1 MADSF
6 IEIIDTFLITLEK
19 ERNFSLHTIKAYKND
34 LIRFKLFLIQ
44 DKSRIAFKEINRN
57 DIRKFLENQYEE
69 KIIDPLTNKTKT
81 IERSSKTVARRLAS
95 IKSFFKYLVKVE
107 LIEDNISIY
116 INSPK
121 VPKKLPRFI
130 DKSLID
136 ELMDS
141 PPLDTLVGLRDRAVL
156 ELFYSTGIRLSELVN
171 INIGD
176 FHIDKKLVRVVG
188 KGNKE
193 RMIPYGKS
201 AVIAIENYL
210 NMRNLSFKPVFAAS
224 PLFVN
229 NSEKS
234 ISKRTIQRRVNNYI
248 KLVADGKRVGPH
260 LLRHTFATHLLD
272 NGADIRAVK
281 DLLGHS
287 SLSSTQIYTHVS
299 IEKLKKDYTQ
309 AHPHG

>member
-1 MADSF
+1 MADLLIDSIESF
-6 IEIIDTFLITLEK
+6 MLTLEK

-34 LIRFKLFLIQ
+34 LNRFNYFLDNTLSRKKLA
-44 DKSRIAFKEINRN
+44 KINRN
-57 DIRKFLENQYEE
+57 DIRKFLAEE
-69 KIIDPLTNKTKT
+69 YDNGY
-81 IERSSKTVARRLAS
+81 SSKTVARRLAT
-95 IKSFFKYLVKVE
+95 IKSYFKYLVKTE
-107 LIEDNISIY
+107 LIQENISIH

-121 VPKKLPRFI
+121 VPKKLPNFV
-130 DKSLID
+130 DKNLID
-136 ELMDS
+136 TLMKTPS
-141 PPLDTLVGLRDRAVL
+141 LDTHIGIRDRAVL
-156 ELFYSTGIRLSELVN
+156 ELFYSTGMRLSELVN
-171 INIGD
+171 MNIGD
-176 FHIDKKLVRVVG
+176 FEINKKLIRVIG

-193 RMIPYGKS
+193 RMIPYGRTAES
-201 AVIAIENYL
+201 AIKNYL
-210 NMRNLSFKPVFAAS
+210 KIRKLSLKPAFANK

-229 NSEKS
+229 SSEKR
-234 ISKRTIQRRVNNYI
+234 ISKRTIQRRMNNYI
-248 KLVADGKRVGPH
+248 KLVADGKRIGPH

>member
-1 MADSF
+1 MAD
-6 IEIIDTFLITLEK
+6 FLIDSIESFMLTLEK

-34 LIRFKLFLIQ
+34 LNRFNYFLNNTLSRKKLV
-44 DKSRIAFKEINRN
+44 KINRN
-57 DIRKFLENQYEE
+57 DIRKFLAEE
-69 KIIDPLTNKTKT
+69 YDNGY
-81 IERSSKTVARRLAS
+81 SSKTVARRLAT
-95 IKSFFKYLVKVE
+95 IKSYFKYLVKTE
-107 LIEDNISIY
+107 LIQENISIH

-121 VPKKLPRFI
+121 VPKKLPNFV
-130 DKSLID
+130 DKNLID
-136 ELMDS
+136 TLMKTPS
-141 PPLDTLVGLRDRAVL
+141 LDTHIGIRDRAVL
-156 ELFYSTGIRLSELVN
+156 ELFYSTGMRLSELVN
-171 INIGD
+171 MNIGD
-176 FHIDKKLVRVVG
+176 FEINKKLIRVIG

-193 RMIPYGKS
+193 RMIPYGRT
-201 AVIAIENYL
+201 AENAIKNYL
-210 NMRNLSFKPVFAAS
+210 KIRNISLNPAFANK

-229 NSEKS
+229 NSDKR
-234 ISKRTIQRRVNNYI
+234 ISKRTIQRRMNNYI
-248 KLVADGKRVGPH
+248 KIVADGKRIGPH

>member
-1 MADSF
+1 MADLLIDSIESF
-6 IEIIDTFLITLEK
+6 MLTLEK

-34 LIRFKLFLIQ
+34 LNRFNYFLNNTLSRKKLA
-44 DKSRIAFKEINRN
+44 KINRN
-57 DIRKFLENQYEE
+57 DIRKFLAEE
-69 KIIDPLTNKTKT
+69 YDNGY
-81 IERSSKTVARRLAS
+81 SSKTVARRLAT
-95 IKSFFKYLVKVE
+95 IKSYFKYLVKTE
-107 LIEDNISIY
+107 LIQENISIH

-121 VPKKLPRFI
+121 VPKKLPNFV
-130 DKSLID
+130 DKNLID
-136 ELMDS
+136 TLMKTPS
-141 PPLDTLVGLRDRAVL
+141 LDTHIGIRDKAVL
-156 ELFYSTGIRLSELVN
+156 ELFYSTGMRLSELVN
-171 INIGD
+171 MNIGD
-176 FHIDKKLVRVVG
+176 FEINKKLIRVIG

-193 RMIPYGKS
+193 RIIPYGRTAES
-201 AVIAIENYL
+201 AIKNYL
-210 NMRNLSFKPVFAAS
+210 KIRNISLKPAFANK

-229 NSEKS
+229 SSEKR
-234 ISKRTIQRRVNNYI
+234 ISKRTIQRRMNNYI
-248 KLVADGKRVGPH
+248 KIVADGKRIGPH

>member
-6 IEIIDTFLITLEK
+6 IDIIDSFLITLEK

-34 LIRFKLFLIQ
+34 LTRFNLFLNQ
-44 DKSRIAFKEINRN
+44 GKSRNKFKEINRN
-57 DIRKFLENQYEE
+57 DIRRFLADEYENEY
-69 KIIDPLTNKTKT
+69 TSKT
-81 IERSSKTVARRLAS
+81 IARRLAT

-107 LIEDNISIY
+107 LIEDNVSIH
-116 INSPK
+116 IHSPK
-121 VPKKLPRFI
+121 VPKKLPNFV
-130 DKSLID
+130 DKNLID
-136 ELMDS
+136 VLMSS
-141 PPLDTLVGLRDRAVL
+141 PPLDTLIGVRDRAAL
-156 ELFYSTGIRLSELVN
+156 ELFYSTGVRLSELVN
-171 INIGD
+171 INIGH
-176 FHIDKKLVRVVG
+176 FHIDKKLVRVIG

-193 RMIPYGKS
+193 RIIPYGKTAES
-201 AVIAIENYL
+201 AIENYL
-210 NMRNLSFKPVFAAS
+210 KMRNLSFKPVFARS

-229 NSEKS
+229 SSEKR
-234 ISKRTIQRRVNNYI
+234 ISKRTIQRRMNNYI
-248 KLVADGKRVGPH
+248 KLVADGKSVGPH

>member
-1 MADSF
+1 MAD
-6 IEIIDTFLITLEK
+6 E
-19 ERNFSLHTIKAYKND
+19 Y
-34 LIRFKLFLIQ
+34 
-44 DKSRIAFKEINRN
+44 
-57 DIRKFLENQYEE
+57 ENKY
-69 KIIDPLTNKTKT
+69 T
-81 IERSSKTVARRLAS
+81 SKTVARRLAT

-107 LIEDNISIY
+107 LIEDNVSIH
-116 INSPK
+116 IHSPK
-121 VPKKLPRFI
+121 VPKKLPNFV
-130 DKSLID
+130 DKNLID
-136 ELMDS
+136 VLMSS
-141 PPLDTLVGLRDRAVL
+141 PPLDTLIGVRDRAVL
-156 ELFYSTGIRLSELVN
+156 ELFYSTGVRLSELVN

-176 FHIDKKLVRVVG
+176 FHIDKKLVRVIG

-193 RMIPYGKS
+193 RIIPYGKTAES
-201 AVIAIENYL
+201 AIENYL
-210 NMRNLSFKPVFAAS
+210 KMRNLSFKPVFARS

-229 NSEKS
+229 SSEKR
-234 ISKRTIQRRVNNYI
+234 ISKRTIQRRMNNYI
-248 KLVADGKRVGPH
+248 KLVADGKSVGPH

>member
-1 MADSF
+1 MADLLIDAIESF
-6 IEIIDTFLITLEK
+6 IITLDK

-34 LIRFKLFLIQ
+34 LNRFNSFLNQGI
-44 DKSRIAFKEINRN
+44 SRIILKKINRN
-57 DIRKFLENQYEE
+57 DIRKFLSDEYDNNF
-69 KIIDPLTNKTKT
+69 T
-81 IERSSKTVARRLAS
+81 SKTVARRLAT

-107 LIEDNISIY
+107 LIEENIAIH

-121 VPKKLPRFI
+121 VAKKLPSFI
-130 DKSLID
+130 NKSLID
-136 ELMDS
+136 VLMNS
-141 PPLDTLVGLRDRAVL
+141 PSLDTLIGVRDRAVL
-156 ELFYSTGIRLSELVN
+156 ELFYSTGMRLSELVN

-176 FHIDKKLVRVVG
+176 FHLNNKLLRVIG
-188 KGNKE
+188 KGKKE
-193 RMIPYGKS
+193 RMIPYGRAAES
-201 AVIAIENYL
+201 AIENYL
-210 NMRNLSFKPVFAAS
+210 KMRNISFKPVFAKT

-229 NSEKS
+229 SKEKR
-234 ISKRTIQRRVNNYI
+234 ISTRTIQRRMNNYI

-272 NGADIRAVK
+272 NGADITAVK

>member
-1 MADSF
+1 MANLLIDAIESF
-6 IEIIDTFLITLEK
+6 IITLDK

-34 LIRFKLFLIQ
+34 LNRFNSFLNQSI
-44 DKSRIAFKEINRN
+44 SRKILKKINRN
-57 DIRKFLENQYEE
+57 DIRKFLSDEYDNNF
-69 KIIDPLTNKTKT
+69 T
-81 IERSSKTVARRLAS
+81 SKTVARRLAT
-95 IKSFFKYLVKVE
+95 IKSFFKYLVKIE
-107 LIEDNISIY
+107 LIEENIAIH

-121 VPKKLPRFI
+121 VAKKLPSFI
-130 DKSLID
+130 NKSLID
-136 ELMDS
+136 VLMNS
-141 PPLDTLVGLRDRAVL
+141 PSLDTLIGVRDRAVL
-156 ELFYSTGIRLSELVN
+156 ELFYSTGMRLSELVN

-176 FHIDKKLVRVVG
+176 FHLNNKLLRVIG
-188 KGNKE
+188 KGKKE
-193 RMIPYGKS
+193 RMIPYGRTAES
-201 AVIAIENYL
+201 AIENYL
-210 NMRNLSFKPVFAAS
+210 KMRNISFKPVLAKR

-229 NSEKS
+229 SKEKR
-234 ISKRTIQRRVNNYI
+234 ISTRTIQRRMNNYI

-272 NGADIRAVK
+272 NGADITAVK

>member
-1 MADSF
+1 MADLLIDSIESF
-6 IEIIDTFLITLEK
+6 MLTLEK

-34 LIRFKLFLIQ
+34 LNRFNYFLNNILSRKKLT
-44 DKSRIAFKEINRN
+44 KINRN
-57 DIRKFLENQYEE
+57 DIRKFLAEE
-69 KIIDPLTNKTKT
+69 YDNGY
-81 IERSSKTVARRLAS
+81 SSKTVARRLAT
-95 IKSFFKYLVKVE
+95 IKSYFKYLVKTE
-107 LIEDNISIY
+107 LIQENISIH

-121 VPKKLPRFI
+121 VPKKLPNFV
-130 DKSLID
+130 DKNLID
-136 ELMDS
+136 TLMKTPS
-141 PPLDTLVGLRDRAVL
+141 LDTHIGIRDRAVL
-156 ELFYSTGIRLSELVN
+156 ELFYSTGMRLSELVN
-171 INIGD
+171 MNIGD
-176 FHIDKKLVRVVG
+176 FEINKKLIRVIG

-193 RMIPYGKS
+193 RMIPYGRAAES
-201 AVIAIENYL
+201 AIKNYL
-210 NMRNLSFKPVFAAS
+210 KIRNLSLKPGFANK

-229 NSEKS
+229 SSEKR
-234 ISKRTIQRRVNNYI
+234 ISKRTIQRRMNNYI
-248 KLVADGKRVGPH
+248 KLVADGKRIGPH

>member
-1 MADSF
+1 MANLLIDAIESF
-6 IEIIDTFLITLEK
+6 IITLEK

-34 LIRFKLFLIQ
+34 LNRFNSFLNQSI
-44 DKSRIAFKEINRN
+44 SRKILKKINRN
-57 DIRKFLENQYEE
+57 DIRKFLSDEYDNNF
-69 KIIDPLTNKTKT
+69 T
-81 IERSSKTVARRLAS
+81 SKTVARRLAT
-95 IKSFFKYLVKVE
+95 IKSFFKYLVKIE
-107 LIEDNISIY
+107 LIEENIAIH

-121 VPKKLPRFI
+121 VAKKLPSFI
-130 DKSLID
+130 NKSLID
-136 ELMDS
+136 VLMNS
-141 PPLDTLVGLRDRAVL
+141 PSLDTLIGVRDRAVL
-156 ELFYSTGIRLSELVN
+156 ELFYSTGMRLSELVN

-176 FHIDKKLVRVVG
+176 FHLNNKLLRVIG
-188 KGNKE
+188 KGKKE
-193 RMIPYGKS
+193 RMIPYGRTAES
-201 AVIAIENYL
+201 AIENYL
-210 NMRNLSFKPVFAAS
+210 KMRNISFKPVFAKT

-229 NSEKS
+229 SKEKR
-234 ISKRTIQRRVNNYI
+234 ISTRTIQRRMNNYI

-272 NGADIRAVK
+272 NGADITAVK

>member
-6 IEIIDTFLITLEK
+6 IDIIDSFLITLEK

-34 LIRFKLFLIQ
+34 LTRFNLFLNQ
-44 DKSRIAFKEINRN
+44 GKSRIKFKEINRN
-57 DIRKFLENQYEE
+57 DIRRFLADEYENEY
-69 KIIDPLTNKTKT
+69 T
-81 IERSSKTVARRLAS
+81 SKTVARRLAT

-107 LIEDNISIY
+107 LIEDNVSIH
-116 INSPK
+116 IHSPK
-121 VPKKLPRFI
+121 VPKNLPNFI
-130 DKSLID
+130 DKN
-136 ELMDS
+136 LMDVLMTS
-141 PPLDTLVGLRDRAVL
+141 PPLDTLIGVRDRAVL
-156 ELFYSTGIRLSELVN
+156 ELFYSTGVRLSELVN

-176 FHIDKKLVRVVG
+176 FHIDKKLVQVIG

-193 RMIPYGKS
+193 RMIPYGKTAES
-201 AVIAIENYL
+201 AIENYL
-210 NMRNLSFKPVFAAS
+210 KMRNLSFKPVFARS

-229 NSEKS
+229 SSEKR
-234 ISKRTIQRRVNNYI
+234 ISKRTIQRRMNNYI
-248 KLVADGKRVGPH
+248 KLVADGKSVGPH

-299 IEKLKKDYTQ
+299 IDKLKKDYTQ

>member
-1 MADSF
+1 MADLLIDSIESF
-6 IEIIDTFLITLEK
+6 MLTLEK

-34 LIRFKLFLIQ
+34 LNRFNYFLNNTLRRKKLA
-44 DKSRIAFKEINRN
+44 KINRN
-57 DIRKFLENQYEE
+57 DIRKFLAEE
-69 KIIDPLTNKTKT
+69 YDNGY
-81 IERSSKTVARRLAS
+81 SSKTVARRLAT
-95 IKSFFKYLVKVE
+95 IKSYFKYLVKTE
-107 LIEDNISIY
+107 LIQENISIH

-121 VPKKLPRFI
+121 VPKKLPNFV
-130 DKSLID
+130 DKNLID
-136 ELMDS
+136 TLMKTPS
-141 PPLDTLVGLRDRAVL
+141 LDTHIGIRDRAVL
-156 ELFYSTGIRLSELVN
+156 ELFYSTGMRLSELVN
-171 INIGD
+171 MNIGD
-176 FHIDKKLVRVVG
+176 FEINKKLIRVIG

-193 RMIPYGKS
+193 RMIPYGRTAES
-201 AVIAIENYL
+201 AIKNYL
-210 NMRNLSFKPVFAAS
+210 KIRNLSLKPAFAKK

-229 NSEKS
+229 NSEKR
-234 ISKRTIQRRVNNYI
+234 ISKRTIQRRMNNYI
-248 KLVADGKRVGPH
+248 KLVADGKRIGPH

>member
-1 MADSF
+1 MAD
-6 IEIIDTFLITLEK
+6 FLIDSIDSFMLTLEK

-34 LIRFKLFLIQ
+34 LNRFNYFLNNTLSRKKLA
-44 DKSRIAFKEINRN
+44 KINRN
-57 DIRKFLENQYEE
+57 DIRKFLAEE
-69 KIIDPLTNKTKT
+69 YDNGY
-81 IERSSKTVARRLAS
+81 SSKTVARRLAT
-95 IKSFFKYLVKVE
+95 IKSYFKYLVKTE
-107 LIEDNISIY
+107 LIQENISIH

-121 VPKKLPRFI
+121 VPKKLPNFV
-130 DKSLID
+130 DKNLID
-136 ELMDS
+136 TLMKTPS
-141 PPLDTLVGLRDRAVL
+141 LDTHIGIRDRAVL
-156 ELFYSTGIRLSELVN
+156 ELFYSTGMRLSELVN
-171 INIGD
+171 MNIGD
-176 FHIDKKLVRVVG
+176 FEINKKLIRVIG

-193 RMIPYGKS
+193 RMIPYGRTAES
-201 AVIAIENYL
+201 AIKNYL
-210 NMRNLSFKPVFAAS
+210 KIRNISLKPAFANK

-229 NSEKS
+229 SSEKR
-234 ISKRTIQRRVNNYI
+234 ISKRTIQRRMNNYI
-248 KLVADGKRVGPH
+248 KLVADGKRIGPH

>member
-1 MADSF
+1 MAD
-6 IEIIDTFLITLEK
+6 FLIDSIESFMLTLEK

-34 LIRFKLFLIQ
+34 LNRFNYFLDNTLSRKKLA
-44 DKSRIAFKEINRN
+44 KINRN
-57 DIRKFLENQYEE
+57 DIRKFLAEE
-69 KIIDPLTNKTKT
+69 YDNGY
-81 IERSSKTVARRLAS
+81 SSKTVARRLAT
-95 IKSFFKYLVKVE
+95 IKSYFKYLVKTE
-107 LIEDNISIY
+107 LIQENISIH

-121 VPKKLPRFI
+121 VPKKLPNFV
-130 DKSLID
+130 DKNLID
-136 ELMDS
+136 TLMKTPS
-141 PPLDTLVGLRDRAVL
+141 LDTHIGIRDRAVL
-156 ELFYSTGIRLSELVN
+156 ELFYSTGMRLSELVN
-171 INIGD
+171 MNIGD
-176 FHIDKKLVRVVG
+176 FEINKKLIRVIG

-193 RMIPYGKS
+193 RMIPYGRT
-201 AVIAIENYL
+201 AENAIKNYL
-210 NMRNLSFKPVFAAS
+210 KIRNISLNPAFANK

-229 NSEKS
+229 NSDKR
-234 ISKRTIQRRVNNYI
+234 ISKRTIQRRMNNYI
-248 KLVADGKRVGPH
+248 KLVADGKRIGPH

>member
-1 MADSF
+1 MADLLIDSIESF
-6 IEIIDTFLITLEK
+6 MLTLEK

-34 LIRFKLFLIQ
+34 LNRFNYFLNNTLSRKKLA
-44 DKSRIAFKEINRN
+44 KINRN
-57 DIRKFLENQYEE
+57 DIRKFLAEE
-69 KIIDPLTNKTKT
+69 YDNGY
-81 IERSSKTVARRLAS
+81 SSKTVARRLAT
-95 IKSFFKYLVKVE
+95 IKSYFKYLVKTE
-107 LIEDNISIY
+107 LIQENISIH

-121 VPKKLPRFI
+121 VPKKLPNFV
-130 DKSLID
+130 DKNLID
-136 ELMDS
+136 TLMKTPS
-141 PPLDTLVGLRDRAVL
+141 LDTHIGIRDRAAL
-156 ELFYSTGIRLSELVN
+156 ELFYSTGMRLSELVN
-171 INIGD
+171 MNIGD
-176 FHIDKKLVRVVG
+176 FEINKKLIRVIG

-193 RMIPYGKS
+193 RIIPYGRTAES
-201 AVIAIENYL
+201 AIKNYL
-210 NMRNLSFKPVFAAS
+210 KIRNISLKPAFANK

-229 NSEKS
+229 SSEKR
-234 ISKRTIQRRVNNYI
+234 ISKRTIQRRMNNYI
-248 KLVADGKRVGPH
+248 KLVADGKRIGPH

>member
-1 MADSF
+1 MADLLIDSIESF
-6 IEIIDTFLITLEK
+6 MLTLEK

-34 LIRFKLFLIQ
+34 LNRFNYFLNNTLSRKKLA
-44 DKSRIAFKEINRN
+44 KINRN
-57 DIRKFLENQYEE
+57 DIRKFLAEE
-69 KIIDPLTNKTKT
+69 YDNGY
-81 IERSSKTVARRLAS
+81 SSKTVARRLAT
-95 IKSFFKYLVKVE
+95 IKSYFKYLVKTE
-107 LIEDNISIY
+107 LIQENISIH

-121 VPKKLPRFI
+121 VPKKLPNFV
-130 DKSLID
+130 DKNLID
-136 ELMDS
+136 TLMKTPS
-141 PPLDTLVGLRDRAVL
+141 LDTHIGIRDRAVL
-156 ELFYSTGIRLSELVN
+156 ELFYSTGMRLSELVN
-171 INIGD
+171 MNIGD
-176 FHIDKKLVRVVG
+176 FEINKKLIRVIG

-193 RMIPYGKS
+193 RMIPYGKTAES
-201 AVIAIENYL
+201 AIKNYL
-210 NMRNLSFKPVFAAS
+210 KIRNLSLKPAFANK

-229 NSEKS
+229 SSEKR
-234 ISKRTIQRRVNNYI
+234 ISKRTIQRRMNNYI
-248 KLVADGKRVGPH
+248 KLVADGKRIGPH

>member
-1 MADSF
+1 MAD
-6 IEIIDTFLITLEK
+6 FLIDSIESFMLTLEK

-34 LIRFKLFLIQ
+34 LNRFNYFLNNTLSRKKLA
-44 DKSRIAFKEINRN
+44 KINRN
-57 DIRKFLENQYEE
+57 DIRKFLAEE
-69 KIIDPLTNKTKT
+69 YDNGY
-81 IERSSKTVARRLAS
+81 SSKTVARRLAT
-95 IKSFFKYLVKVE
+95 IKSYFKYLVKTE
-107 LIEDNISIY
+107 LIQENISIH

-121 VPKKLPRFI
+121 VPKKLPNFV
-130 DKSLID
+130 DKNLID
-136 ELMDS
+136 TLMKTPS
-141 PPLDTLVGLRDRAVL
+141 LDTHIGIRDRAVL
-156 ELFYSTGIRLSELVN
+156 ELFYSTGMRLSELVN
-171 INIGD
+171 MNIGD
-176 FHIDKKLVRVVG
+176 FEINKKLIRVIG

-193 RMIPYGKS
+193 RMIPYGRTAES
-201 AVIAIENYL
+201 AIKNYL
-210 NMRNLSFKPVFAAS
+210 KIRNLSLKPAFANK

-229 NSEKS
+229 SSEKR
-234 ISKRTIQRRVNNYI
+234 ISKRTIQRRMNNYI
-248 KLVADGKRVGPH
+248 KLVADGKRIGPH

>member
-1 MADSF
+1 MADLLIDSIESF
-6 IEIIDTFLITLEK
+6 MLTLEK

-34 LIRFKLFLIQ
+34 LNRFNYFLNNTLSRKKLA
-44 DKSRIAFKEINRN
+44 KINRN
-57 DIRKFLENQYEE
+57 DIRKFLAEE
-69 KIIDPLTNKTKT
+69 YDNGY
-81 IERSSKTVARRLAS
+81 SSKTVARRLAT
-95 IKSFFKYLVKVE
+95 IKSYFKYLVKTE
-107 LIEDNISIY
+107 LIQENISIH

-121 VPKKLPRFI
+121 VPKKLPNFV
-130 DKSLID
+130 DKNLID
-136 ELMDS
+136 TLMKTPS
-141 PPLDTLVGLRDRAVL
+141 LDTHIGIRDRAVL
-156 ELFYSTGIRLSELVN
+156 ELFYSTGMRLSELVN
-171 INIGD
+171 MNIGD
-176 FHIDKKLVRVVG
+176 FEINKKLIRVIG

-193 RMIPYGKS
+193 RMIPYGRT
-201 AVIAIENYL
+201 AENAIKNYL
-210 NMRNLSFKPVFAAS
+210 KIRNISLNPAFANK

-229 NSEKS
+229 NSDKR
-234 ISKRTIQRRVNNYI
+234 ISKRTIQRRMNNYI
-248 KLVADGKRVGPH
+248 KLVADGKRIGPH

>member
-1 MADSF
+1 M
-6 IEIIDTFLITLEK
+6 LTLEK

-34 LIRFKLFLIQ
+34 LNRFNYFLDNTLSRKKLT
-44 DKSRIAFKEINRN
+44 KINRN
-57 DIRKFLENQYEE
+57 DIRKFLAEE
-69 KIIDPLTNKTKT
+69 YNNGY
-81 IERSSKTVARRLAS
+81 SSKTVARRLAT
-95 IKSFFKYLVKVE
+95 IKSYFKYLVKTE
-107 LIEDNISIY
+107 LIQENISIH

-121 VPKKLPRFI
+121 VPKKLPNFV
-130 DKSLID
+130 DKNLID
-136 ELMDS
+136 TLMKTPS
-141 PPLDTLVGLRDRAVL
+141 LDTHIGIRDRAVL
-156 ELFYSTGIRLSELVN
+156 ELFYSTGMRLSELVN
-171 INIGD
+171 MNIGD
-176 FHIDKKLVRVVG
+176 FEINKKLIRVIG

-193 RMIPYGKS
+193 RMIPYGRTAES
-201 AVIAIENYL
+201 AIKNYL
-210 NMRNLSFKPVFAAS
+210 KIRNISLKPAFANK

-229 NSEKS
+229 SSEKR
-234 ISKRTIQRRVNNYI
+234 ISKRTIQRRMNNYI
-248 KLVADGKRVGPH
+248 KIVADGKRIGPH

>member
-1 MADSF
+1 MADLLIDSIESF
-6 IEIIDTFLITLEK
+6 MLTLEK

-34 LIRFKLFLIQ
+34 LNRFNYFLDNTLSRKKLA
-44 DKSRIAFKEINRN
+44 KINRN
-57 DIRKFLENQYEE
+57 DIRKFLAEE
-69 KIIDPLTNKTKT
+69 YDNGY
-81 IERSSKTVARRLAS
+81 SSKTVARRLAT
-95 IKSFFKYLVKVE
+95 IKSYFKYLVKTE
-107 LIEDNISIY
+107 LIQENISIH

-121 VPKKLPRFI
+121 VPKKLPNFV
-130 DKSLID
+130 DKNLID
-136 ELMDS
+136 TLMKTPS
-141 PPLDTLVGLRDRAVL
+141 LDTHIGIRDRAVL
-156 ELFYSTGIRLSELVN
+156 ELFYSTGMRLSELVN
-171 INIGD
+171 MNIGD
-176 FHIDKKLVRVVG
+176 FEINKKLIRVIG

-193 RMIPYGKS
+193 RMIPYGRTAES
-201 AVIAIENYL
+201 AIKNYL
-210 NMRNLSFKPVFAAS
+210 KIRNLSLKPAFANK

-229 NSEKS
+229 SSEKR
-234 ISKRTIQRRVNNYI
+234 ISKRTIQRRMNNYI
-248 KLVADGKRVGPH
+248 KIVADGKRIGPH

>member
-1 MADSF
+1 MADLLIDAIESF
-6 IEIIDTFLITLEK
+6 IITLNK

-34 LIRFKLFLIQ
+34 LNRFNSFLNQGI
-44 DKSRIAFKEINRN
+44 SRIILKKINRN
-57 DIRKFLENQYEE
+57 DIRKFLSDEYDNNF
-69 KIIDPLTNKTKT
+69 T
-81 IERSSKTVARRLAS
+81 SKTVARRLAT
-95 IKSFFKYLVKVE
+95 IKSFFKYLVKIE
-107 LIEDNISIY
+107 LIEENIAIH

-121 VPKKLPRFI
+121 VAKKLPSFI
-130 DKSLID
+130 NKSLID
-136 ELMDS
+136 VLMNS
-141 PPLDTLVGLRDRAVL
+141 PSLDTLIGVRDRAVL
-156 ELFYSTGIRLSELVN
+156 ELFYSTGMRLSELVN

-176 FHIDKKLVRVVG
+176 FHLNKKLLRVIG
-188 KGNKE
+188 KGKKE
-193 RMIPYGKS
+193 RMIPYGRAAES
-201 AVIAIENYL
+201 AIENYL
-210 NMRNLSFKPVFAAS
+210 KMRDISFKPVFAKT

-229 NSEKS
+229 SKEKR
-234 ISKRTIQRRVNNYI
+234 ISTRTIQRRMNNYI

-272 NGADIRAVK
+272 NGADITAVK

>member
-1 MADSF
+1 MADLLIDSIESF
-6 IEIIDTFLITLEK
+6 MLTLEK

-34 LIRFKLFLIQ
+34 LNRFNYFLDNTLSRKKLT
-44 DKSRIAFKEINRN
+44 KINRN
-57 DIRKFLENQYEE
+57 DIRKFLAEE
-69 KIIDPLTNKTKT
+69 YNNGY
-81 IERSSKTVARRLAS
+81 SSKTVARRLAT
-95 IKSFFKYLVKVE
+95 IKSYFKYLVKTE
-107 LIEDNISIY
+107 LIQENISIH

-121 VPKKLPRFI
+121 VPKKLPNFV
-130 DKSLID
+130 DKNLID
-136 ELMDS
+136 TLMNTPS
-141 PPLDTLVGLRDRAVL
+141 LDTHIGIRDRAVL
-156 ELFYSTGIRLSELVN
+156 ELFYSTGMRLSELVN
-171 INIGD
+171 MNIGD
-176 FHIDKKLVRVVG
+176 FEINKKLIRVIG

-193 RMIPYGKS
+193 RMIPYGRTAES
-201 AVIAIENYL
+201 AIKNYL
-210 NMRNLSFKPVFAAS
+210 KIRNLSLKPAFANK

-229 NSEKS
+229 SSEKR
-234 ISKRTIQRRVNNYI
+234 ISKRTIQRRMNNYI
-248 KLVADGKRVGPH
+248 KLVADGKRIGPH

>member
-6 IEIIDTFLITLEK
+6 IDIIDSFLITLEK

-34 LIRFKLFLIQ
+34 LTRFNLFLNQ
-44 DKSRIAFKEINRN
+44 GKSRNKFKEINRN
-57 DIRKFLENQYEE
+57 DIRRFLADEYENKY
-69 KIIDPLTNKTKT
+69 TSKT
-81 IERSSKTVARRLAS
+81 IARRLAT

-107 LIEDNISIY
+107 LIEDNVSIH
-116 INSPK
+116 IHSPK
-121 VPKKLPRFI
+121 VPKKLPNFV
-130 DKSLID
+130 DKNLID
-136 ELMDS
+136 VLMSS
-141 PPLDTLVGLRDRAVL
+141 PPLDTLIGVRDRAVL
-156 ELFYSTGIRLSELVN
+156 ELFYSTGVRLSELVN

-176 FHIDKKLVRVVG
+176 FHIDKKLVRVIG

-193 RMIPYGKS
+193 RIIPYGKTAES
-201 AVIAIENYL
+201 AIENYL
-210 NMRNLSFKPVFAAS
+210 KMRNLSFKPVFARS

-229 NSEKS
+229 SSEKR
-234 ISKRTIQRRVNNYI
+234 ISKRTIQRRMNNYI
-248 KLVADGKRVGPH
+248 KLVADGKSVGPH

>member
-1 MADSF
+1 MAD
-6 IEIIDTFLITLEK
+6 FLIDSIESFMLTLEK

-34 LIRFKLFLIQ
+34 LNRFNYFLNNTLSRKKLA
-44 DKSRIAFKEINRN
+44 KINRN
-57 DIRKFLENQYEE
+57 DIRKFLAEE
-69 KIIDPLTNKTKT
+69 YDNGY
-81 IERSSKTVARRLAS
+81 SSKTVARRLAT
-95 IKSFFKYLVKVE
+95 IKSYFKYLVKTE
-107 LIEDNISIY
+107 LIQENISIH

-121 VPKKLPRFI
+121 VPKKLPNFV
-130 DKSLID
+130 DKNLID
-136 ELMDS
+136 TLMKTPS
-141 PPLDTLVGLRDRAVL
+141 LDTHIGIRDRAVL
-156 ELFYSTGIRLSELVN
+156 ELFYSTGMRLSELVN
-171 INIGD
+171 MNIGD
-176 FHIDKKLVRVVG
+176 FEINKKLIRVIG

-193 RMIPYGKS
+193 RMIPYGRTAES
-201 AVIAIENYL
+201 AIKNYL
-210 NMRNLSFKPVFAAS
+210 KIRNISLKPAFANK

-229 NSEKS
+229 SSEKR
-234 ISKRTIQRRVNNYI
+234 ISKRTIQRRMNNYI
-248 KLVADGKRVGPH
+248 KLVADGKRIGPH

>member
-1 MADSF
+1 MADLLIDSIESF
-6 IEIIDTFLITLEK
+6 MLTLEK

-34 LIRFKLFLIQ
+34 LNRFNYFLDNTLSRKKLT
-44 DKSRIAFKEINRN
+44 KINRN
-57 DIRKFLENQYEE
+57 DIRKFLAEE
-69 KIIDPLTNKTKT
+69 YNNGY
-81 IERSSKTVARRLAS
+81 SSKTVARRLAT
-95 IKSFFKYLVKVE
+95 IKSYFKYLVKTE
-107 LIEDNISIY
+107 LIQENISIH

-121 VPKKLPRFI
+121 VPKKLPNFV
-130 DKSLID
+130 DKNLID
-136 ELMDS
+136 TLMKTPS
-141 PPLDTLVGLRDRAVL
+141 LDTHIGIRDRAVL
-156 ELFYSTGIRLSELVN
+156 ELFYSTGMRLSELVN
-171 INIGD
+171 MNIGD
-176 FHIDKKLVRVVG
+176 FEINKKLIRVIG

-193 RMIPYGKS
+193 RMIPYGRNAES
-201 AVIAIENYL
+201 AIKNYL
-210 NMRNLSFKPVFAAS
+210 KIRNLSLKPAFANK

-229 NSEKS
+229 SSEKR
-234 ISKRTIQRRVNNYI
+234 ISKRTIQRRMNNYI
-248 KLVADGKRVGPH
+248 KLVADGKRIGPH

>member
-1 MADSF
+1 MKNMVDSF
-6 IEIIDTFLITLEK
+6 IDIIDSFLITLEK

-44 DKSRIAFKEINRN
+44 DKSRIVFKEINRN
-57 DIRKFLENQYEE
+57 DIRKFLADEYDNGY
-69 KIIDPLTNKTKT
+69 I
-81 IERSSKTVARRLAS
+81 SKTVARRLATL
-95 IKSFFKYLVKVE
+95 KSFFKYLVKVE
-107 LIEDNISIY
+107 LIEDNISIHVH
-116 INSPK
+116 SPK
-121 VPKKLPRFI
+121 VPKKLPNFV
-130 DKSLID
+130 DKNLID
-136 ELMDS
+136 MLMES
-141 PPLDTLVGLRDRAVL
+141 PPLDTCIGVRDRAVL

-176 FHIDKKLVRVVG
+176 FYINKKLVRVIG

-193 RMIPYGKS
+193 RMIPYGNS
-201 AVIAIENYL
+201 AIKAIENYL
-210 NMRNLSFKPVFAAS
+210 NMRNLSFKPIFANL
-224 PLFVN
+224 PLFAN
-229 NSEKS
+229 KSEKR
-234 ISKRTIQRRVNNYI
+234 ISKRTIQRRMNNYI

>member
-1 MADSF
+1 MANLLIDAIESF
-6 IEIIDTFLITLEK
+6 IITLDK

-34 LIRFKLFLIQ
+34 LNRFNSFLNQGI
-44 DKSRIAFKEINRN
+44 SRIILKKINRN
-57 DIRKFLENQYEE
+57 DIRKFLSDEYDNNF
-69 KIIDPLTNKTKT
+69 T
-81 IERSSKTVARRLAS
+81 SKTVARRLAT
-95 IKSFFKYLVKVE
+95 IKSFFKYLVKIE
-107 LIEDNISIY
+107 LIEENIAIH

-121 VPKKLPRFI
+121 VAKKLPSFI
-130 DKSLID
+130 NKSLID
-136 ELMDS
+136 VLMNS
-141 PPLDTLVGLRDRAVL
+141 PSLDTLIGVRDRAVL
-156 ELFYSTGIRLSELVN
+156 ELFYSTGMRLSELVN

-176 FHIDKKLVRVVG
+176 FHLNKKLLRVIG
-188 KGNKE
+188 KGKKE
-193 RMIPYGKS
+193 RMIPYGRAAES
-201 AVIAIENYL
+201 AIENYL
-210 NMRNLSFKPVFAAS
+210 KMRNISFKPVFAKT

-229 NSEKS
+229 SKEKR
-234 ISKRTIQRRVNNYI
+234 ISTRTIQRRMNNYI

-272 NGADIRAVK
+272 NGADITAVK

>member
-1 MADSF
+1 MADLLIDSIESF
-6 IEIIDTFLITLEK
+6 MLTLEK

-34 LIRFKLFLIQ
+34 LNRFNYFLNNTLSRKKLA
-44 DKSRIAFKEINRN
+44 KINRN
-57 DIRKFLENQYEE
+57 DIRKFLAEE
-69 KIIDPLTNKTKT
+69 YDNGY
-81 IERSSKTVARRLAS
+81 SSKTVARRLAT
-95 IKSFFKYLVKVE
+95 IKSYFKYLVKTE
-107 LIEDNISIY
+107 LIQENISIH

-121 VPKKLPRFI
+121 VPKKLPNFV
-130 DKSLID
+130 DKNLID
-136 ELMDS
+136 TLMKTPS
-141 PPLDTLVGLRDRAVL
+141 LDTHIGIRDRAVL
-156 ELFYSTGIRLSELVN
+156 ELFYSTGMRLSELVN
-171 INIGD
+171 MNIGD
-176 FHIDKKLVRVVG
+176 FEINKKLIRVIG

-193 RMIPYGKS
+193 RMIPYGRTAES
-201 AVIAIENYL
+201 AIKNYL
-210 NMRNLSFKPVFAAS
+210 KIRNISLKPAFANK

-229 NSEKS
+229 SSEKR
-234 ISKRTIQRRVNNYI
+234 ISKRTIQRRMNNYI
-248 KLVADGKRVGPH
+248 KIVADCKRIGPH

>member
-1 MADSF
+1 MADLLINSIESF
-6 IEIIDTFLITLEK
+6 MLTLEK

-34 LIRFKLFLIQ
+34 LNRFNYFLDNTLSRKKLA
-44 DKSRIAFKEINRN
+44 KINRN
-57 DIRKFLENQYEE
+57 DIRKFLAEE
-69 KIIDPLTNKTKT
+69 YDNGY
-81 IERSSKTVARRLAS
+81 SSKTVARRLAT
-95 IKSFFKYLVKVE
+95 IKSYFKYLVKTE
-107 LIEDNISIY
+107 LIQENISIH

-121 VPKKLPRFI
+121 VPKKLPNFV
-130 DKSLID
+130 DKNLID
-136 ELMDS
+136 TLMKTPS
-141 PPLDTLVGLRDRAVL
+141 LDTHIGIRDRAVL
-156 ELFYSTGIRLSELVN
+156 ELFYSTGMRLSELVN
-171 INIGD
+171 MNIGD
-176 FHIDKKLVRVVG
+176 FEINKKLIRVIG

-193 RMIPYGKS
+193 RMIPYGRTAES
-201 AVIAIENYL
+201 AIKNYL
-210 NMRNLSFKPVFAAS
+210 KIRNISLKPAFANK

-229 NSEKS
+229 SSEKR
-234 ISKRTIQRRVNNYI
+234 ISKRTIQRRMNNYI
-248 KLVADGKRVGPH
+248 KLVADGKRIGPH

>member
-1 MADSF
+1 MADLLIDSIESF
-6 IEIIDTFLITLEK
+6 MLTLEK

-34 LIRFKLFLIQ
+34 LNRFNYFLNNIL
-44 DKSRIAFKEINRN
+44 SRKKMAKINRN
-57 DIRKFLENQYEE
+57 DIRKFLAEE
-69 KIIDPLTNKTKT
+69 YDNGYC
-81 IERSSKTVARRLAS
+81 SKTVARRLAT
-95 IKSFFKYLVKVE
+95 IKSYFKYLVKTE
-107 LIEDNISIY
+107 LIQENISIH

-121 VPKKLPRFI
+121 VPKKLPNFV
-130 DKSLID
+130 DKNLID
-136 ELMDS
+136 TLMKTPS
-141 PPLDTLVGLRDRAVL
+141 LDTHIGIRDKAVL
-156 ELFYSTGIRLSELVN
+156 ELFYSTGMRLSELVN
-171 INIGD
+171 MNIGD
-176 FHIDKKLVRVVG
+176 FEINKKLIRVIG

-193 RMIPYGKS
+193 RMIPYGRAAES
-201 AVIAIENYL
+201 AIKNYL
-210 NMRNLSFKPVFAAS
+210 KIRNLSLKPSFANK

-229 NSEKS
+229 SSEKR
-234 ISKRTIQRRVNNYI
+234 ISKRTIQRRMNNYI
-248 KLVADGKRVGPH
+248 KLVADGKRIGPH

>member
-1 MADSF
+1 MADLLIDSIESF
-6 IEIIDTFLITLEK
+6 MLTLEK

-34 LIRFKLFLIQ
+34 LNRFNYFLNNTLSRKKLA
-44 DKSRIAFKEINRN
+44 KINRN
-57 DIRKFLENQYEE
+57 DIRKFLAEE
-69 KIIDPLTNKTKT
+69 YNNGY
-81 IERSSKTVARRLAS
+81 SSKTVARRLAT
-95 IKSFFKYLVKVE
+95 IKSYFKYLVKTE
-107 LIEDNISIY
+107 LIQENISIH

-121 VPKKLPRFI
+121 VPKKLPNFV
-130 DKSLID
+130 DKNLID
-136 ELMDS
+136 TLMKTPS
-141 PPLDTLVGLRDRAVL
+141 LDTHIGIRDRAVL
-156 ELFYSTGIRLSELVN
+156 ELFYSTGMRLSELVN
-171 INIGD
+171 MNIGD
-176 FHIDKKLVRVVG
+176 FEINKKLIRVIG

-193 RMIPYGKS
+193 RMIPYGRTAES
-201 AVIAIENYL
+201 AIKNYL
-210 NMRNLSFKPVFAAS
+210 KIRNLSLKPAFANK

-229 NSEKS
+229 SSEKR
-234 ISKRTIQRRVNNYI
+234 ISKRTIQRRMNNYI
-248 KLVADGKRVGPH
+248 KLVADGKRIGPH

>member
-1 MADSF
+1 MADLLIDSIESF
-6 IEIIDTFLITLEK
+6 MLTLEK

-34 LIRFKLFLIQ
+34 LNRFNYFLNNTLSRKKLA
-44 DKSRIAFKEINRN
+44 KINRN
-57 DIRKFLENQYEE
+57 DIRKFLAEE
-69 KIIDPLTNKTKT
+69 YDNGY
-81 IERSSKTVARRLAS
+81 SSKTVARRLAT
-95 IKSFFKYLVKVE
+95 IKSYFKYLVKTE
-107 LIEDNISIY
+107 LIQENISIH

-121 VPKKLPRFI
+121 VPKKLPNFV
-130 DKSLID
+130 DKNLID
-136 ELMDS
+136 TLMKTPS
-141 PPLDTLVGLRDRAVL
+141 LDTHIGIRDRAVL
-156 ELFYSTGIRLSELVN
+156 ELFYSTGMRLSELVN
-171 INIGD
+171 MNIGD
-176 FHIDKKLVRVVG
+176 FEINKKLIRVIG

-193 RMIPYGKS
+193 RMIPYGRIAES
-201 AVIAIENYL
+201 AIKNYL
-210 NMRNLSFKPVFAAS
+210 KIRNISLKPAFANK

-229 NSEKS
+229 SSEKR
-234 ISKRTIQRRVNNYI
+234 ISKRTIQRRMNNYI
-248 KLVADGKRVGPH
+248 KIVADGKTIGPH

>member
-1 MADSF
+1 MADLLIDSIESF
-6 IEIIDTFLITLEK
+6 MLTLEK

-34 LIRFKLFLIQ
+34 LNRFNYFLNNILSRKKL
-44 DKSRIAFKEINRN
+44 KKINRN
-57 DIRKFLENQYEE
+57 DIRKFLAEE
-69 KIIDPLTNKTKT
+69 YDNGY
-81 IERSSKTVARRLAS
+81 SSKTVARRLAT
-95 IKSFFKYLVKVE
+95 IKSYFKYLVKTE
-107 LIEDNISIY
+107 LIQENISIH

-121 VPKKLPRFI
+121 VPKKLPNFV
-130 DKSLID
+130 DKNLID
-136 ELMDS
+136 TLMKTPS
-141 PPLDTLVGLRDRAVL
+141 LDTHIGIRDRAVL
-156 ELFYSTGIRLSELVN
+156 ELFYSTGMRLSELVN
-171 INIGD
+171 MNIGD
-176 FHIDKKLVRVVG
+176 FEINKKLIRVIG

-193 RMIPYGKS
+193 RMIPYGRS
-201 AVIAIENYL
+201 AESAIKNYL
-210 NMRNLSFKPVFAAS
+210 KIRNLSLKPAFANK

-229 NSEKS
+229 SSEKR
-234 ISKRTIQRRVNNYI
+234 ISKRTIQRRMNNYI
-248 KLVADGKRVGPH
+248 KIVADGKRIGPH